1 MANKGCHMSAGPAEQ
16 LRKVLPGIQLAV
28 FEILWPAEPHL
39 EEVTV
44 RLTDEG
50 AMVHCTPMAG
60 QTLDTESCEML
71 LQEVFDVAM
80 PSLAVQVHFGP
91 DTLPDHE
98 ALMNHAL
105 FQAIATEVAPWRL
118 EEGR

>member
-1 MANKGCHMSAGPAEQ
+1 MPVVYAEQ

-39 EEVTV
+39 VEVTV

-50 AMVHCTPMAG
+50 AMVHCIPMAG
-60 QTLDTESCEML
+60 QTLDAESCEML
-71 LQEVFDVAM
+71 LQEIFDVAM
-80 PSLAVQVHFGP
+80 PGLAVQVHFGP
-91 DTLPDHE
+91 DTSPAHE

>member
-1 MANKGCHMSAGPAEQ
+1 MPAVPAEQ
-16 LRKVLPGIQLAV
+16 LRKILPGIQLAV
-28 FEILWPAEPHL
+28 FEILWPAEPYL
-39 EEVTV
+39 KEVTV

-50 AMVHCTPMAG
+50 ATVHCTPMAG
-60 QTLDTESCEML
+60 QTLDAESCEML
-71 LQEVFDVAM
+71 LQEIFDVAM
-80 PSLAVQVHFGP
+80 PGLAVQVHVGP
-91 DTLPDHE
+91 DISPDHE